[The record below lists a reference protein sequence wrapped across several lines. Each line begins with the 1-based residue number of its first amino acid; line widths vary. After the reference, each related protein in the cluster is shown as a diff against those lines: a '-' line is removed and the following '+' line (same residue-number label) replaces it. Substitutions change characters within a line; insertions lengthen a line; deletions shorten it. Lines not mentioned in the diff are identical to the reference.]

1 MVDGFQHILH
11 VGVVFTNIT
20 HHLTKLLCGTTMNG
34 MMLYQL
40 TDVSVCGFISS
51 STKLPLQPLVGFCL
65 RYVEGDVQM
74 SNEKNLGW
82 LGYIGDYT
90 TQLYRDYN
98 KPL

>member
-1 MVDGFQHILH
+1 MIVKTAGAKLSQHLQAQT
-11 VGVVFTNIT
+11 GT
-20 HHLTKLLCGTTMNG
+20 LLE
-34 MMLYQL
+34 
-40 TDVSVCGFISS
+40 SH
-51 STKLPLQPLVGFCL
+51 
-65 RYVEGDVQM
+65 M